1 MKVQTVLVC
10 TDYND
15 NKANPTVHNSFNDQ
29 KYIDTI
35 LRLIIGFHK

>member
-15 NKANPTVHNSFNDQ
+15 NKANPTVHNS
-29 KYIDTI
+29 
-35 LRLIIGFHK
+35 LINLTTKNTLIQF